1 MSLGFAEHNYE
12 DQDDE
17 HIYTYPRN
25 YLSQWGSSFVSG
37 ILETDRSTLKPHE
50 KSIRERFKKIIDIC
64 SAQQIPSYFCESAAD
79 AMKRIYMLIERSRRE
94 ASKSLSECLS
104 LNNNFGEQ
112 CREQIETIN
121 RISRNRVIQVMDQPS
136 NPLAISTIIALI
148 KVRDDIK
155 APGDSKKELSNL
167 LKCISNRFSED
178 VKRDI
183 MMRAEEEYTKL
194 KRITEKL
201 RYIS

>member
-12 DQDDE
+12 DQDNE
-17 HIYTYPRN
+17 QIYAYPRN
-25 YLSQWGSSFVSG
+25 YLSQWGSSLVHG
-37 ILETDRSTLKPHE
+37 ILETDRSALSPHE

-64 SAQQIPSYFCESAAD
+64 SAQQIPGYFCESAAD
-79 AMKRIYMLIERSRRE
+79 AMRRIYMLIERARRE

-104 LNNNFGEQ
+104 LNNNINEQ

-121 RISRNRVIQVMDQPS
+121 RISRSRVIQIIDQPS

-148 KVRDDIK
+148 RVRSDIR

-178 VKRDI
+178 VKREI

-194 KRITEKL
+194 KRVIEKF
-201 RYIS
+201 R